1 MIDIDAE
8 LKRDGFLLAVD
19 IKLRA
24 GITAL
29 YGPSGAGKSTVLNML
44 AGLVRPDRGH
54 IALDGEALF
63 DAILGTDVPT
73 HLRRIGYVFQDS
85 LLLPHLTVL
94 GNLRYGQKP
103 GSIALDEAVAFLGI
117 GHLLTRRPHTLSG
130 GERQRVAIGRALL
143 SKPRLLLMDE
153 PLASLDIDR
162 KQEIIPYIERLN
174 EAFGVPVILVSHA
187 ADEVARLA
195 QDVVVMRDGQ
205 VTAQGAPHAVL
216 PYLKSRFEAVSIL
229 TATSAA
235 YDSAFGISS
244 CRHPA
249 GMIAVL
255 GQIEGPGPIPIQVK
269 ATDVTLALKP
279 VRSLSSR
286 TCLTGKIVTVED
298 NAGPLAKVDVRL
310 TGGDMLSAAL
320 TRKSIAELKLT
331 PGRPIWCLLKS
342 ASIDERWLPQRH

>member
-1 MIDIDAE
+1 MIDFDAE
-8 LKRDGFLLAVD
+8 LTRNGFSLAID
-19 IKLRA
+19 IKFNA

-44 AGLVRPDRGH
+44 AGLVRPDRGR

-63 DAILGTDVPT
+63 DASLEIDVST

-143 SKPRLLLMDE
+143 SHPRLLLMDE

-174 EAFGVPVILVSHA
+174 EVFGVPVVLVSHA

-195 QDVVVMRDGQ
+195 QDVVVMRDGH
-205 VTAQGAPHAVL
+205 VTAQGTPHAVL
-216 PYLKSRFEAVSIL
+216 PYLKNRFEAVSIL

-249 GMIAVL
+249 GMISVL
-255 GQIEGPGPIPIQVK
+255 GRVEGPAPISIQVK
-269 ATDVTLALKP
+269 ATDVTLALKE

-286 TCLTGKIVTVED
+286 TCLKGKIAIVED
-298 NAGPLAKVDVRL
+298 NAGPLAMVDVRL

-320 TRKSIAELKLT
+320 TRKSLAELKLA
-331 PGRPIWCLLKS
+331 PGKPVWCLLKS
-342 ASIDERWLPQRH
+342 ASIDERWLPQTR